1 MHYCG
6 LAVLVCAS
14 LAAGQ
19 APAPKPP
26 APKPAPAATP
36 SNSAQTAPEPK
47 AVAPDA
53 AVITVTGVCKDA
65 AAPKPDCKVV
75 VTRAEFEKI
84 ADALSP
90 TMTAAQKRQLAN
102 SYAQLLISSN
112 AAEQRGLGKGVR
124 FETLMH
130 FARMQV
136 LQQQLQQALQQEANQ
151 ITEPEVEQ
159 YYKGNPESF
168 EYGDLRRLFVP
179 KVRVHSGDG
188 KDKAKDAKAGEAGT
202 EEETA
207 KETDNKELADSMR
220 ARLLAGED
228 FDKLQKEVYDK
239 LGLKTPV
246 PLTNIG
252 RTVRGNLP
260 ATQRAVLELKPGEV
274 SEVFSEAA
282 GYYVYKLVSKE
293 VPPLEQVRGEV
304 QNTLRNQKLQ
314 DLVQALRN
322 SATMQLN
329 DDYFVVPAQT
339 APGLAAPVP
348 AKPPA
353 KPGAPSPHR

>member
-1 MHYCG
+1 MRLCG

-19 APAPKPP
+19 APAPKSS
-26 APKPAPAATP
+26 APKPGPAAAPASPA
-36 SNSAQTAPEPK
+36 AQAAPESKP
-47 AVAPDA
+47 VAPDA

-65 AAPKPDCKVV
+65 ATAKPDCKLV
-75 VTRAEFEKI
+75 VTRAEFEKV

-112 AAEQRGLGKGVR
+112 AAEQRGLGKGPR

-151 ITEPEVEQ
+151 ISDAEVEK
-159 YYKGNPESF
+159 YYKDNPESF

-179 KVRVHSGDG
+179 KVRVHSGEE
-188 KDKAKDAKAGEAGT
+188 KEKAKDAGEAANG
-202 EEETA
+202 EEPA
-207 KETDNKELADSMR
+207 KESDNKELADSMH
-220 ARLLAGED
+220 ARLVAGED
-228 FDKLQKEVYDK
+228 FDKLQKEVYEK
-239 LGLKTPV
+239 IGLKTPV

-260 ATQRAVLELKPGEV
+260 PAQRAVLDLKPGEV

-282 GYYVYKLVSKE
+282 GYYMYKLVSKA
-293 VPPLEQVRGEV
+293 VPPLDQVRGEV
-304 QNTLRNQKLQ
+304 QNTLRNQKMQ

-322 SATMQLN
+322 SSTMQLN
-329 DDYFVVPAQT
+329 DDYFVVPSQT
-339 APGLAAPVP
+339 VPGSAAPVP